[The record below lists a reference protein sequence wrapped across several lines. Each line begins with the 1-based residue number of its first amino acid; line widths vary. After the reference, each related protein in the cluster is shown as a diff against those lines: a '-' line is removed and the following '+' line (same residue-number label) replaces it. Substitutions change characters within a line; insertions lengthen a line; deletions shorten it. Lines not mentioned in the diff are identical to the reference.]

1 MPRTIES
8 YLIASVLVHLVV
20 VLVHSGSHVILAILP
35 PLVDSAFIAV
45 VIVAGPPVSLLLLRD
60 RRLTALVLIAILM
73 GGGFL
78 YGFNGHFYAEGADRV
93 ALNLAE
99 WPTTLFVGTAGALG
113 VLEAMS
119 LALALAAIPSSRRPS
134 PSGTDPADSAA

>member
-8 YLIASVLVHLVV
+8 YFIASVLVHLVV
-20 VLVHSGSHVILAILP
+20 VLVHSGAHIVLGILP
-35 PLVDSAFIAV
+35 PLPDSAFISV
-45 VIVAGPPVSLLLLRD
+45 VIVAGPPVCLLLLRD
-60 RRLTALVLIAILM
+60 RRLTSIVLIAILM
-73 GGGFL
+73 AGAFL
-78 YGFNGHFYAEGADRV
+78 YGFNGHFYAEGPDRV

-99 WPTTLFVGTAGALG
+99 WPTILFVGTAVALG

-134 PSGTDPADSAA
+134 PSGTDPADSAV

>member
-1 MPRTIES
+1 
-8 YLIASVLVHLVV
+8 
-20 VLVHSGSHVILAILP
+20 VHSGAHIVLGILP
-35 PLVDSAFIAV
+35 HLPDSAFISV
-45 VIVAGPPVSLLLLRD
+45 VIVAGPPVCLLLLRD
-60 RRLTALVLIAILM
+60 RRLTSIVLIAILM
-73 GGGFL
+73 AGAFL
-78 YGFNGHFYAEGADRV
+78 YGFNGHFYAEGPDRV

-99 WPTTLFVGTAGALG
+99 WPRTLFVGTAGALG